1 MYEIKRSH
9 QGHVGG
15 LNSIKKMTLST
26 ALHAINKIEYENS
39 ENYVTSLTPV
49 NRSEFV
55 KEDQRA
61 DNVATK

>member
-1 MYEIKRSH
+1 
-9 QGHVGG
+9 
-15 LNSIKKMTLST
+15 MTLST

-61 DNVATK
+61 DNVATKQRLISDFAET